1 MKAWQVQYMGHD
13 VRVENRF
20 SGEKLIV
27 DGKIQ
32 DAGIGMGFRSRM
44 YGTIKDGNGAG
55 EKIKASLGGW
65 FGIRCRIFIDDELVL
80 GN

>member
-1 MKAWQVQYMGHD
+1 
-13 VRVENRF
+13 
-20 SGEKLIV
+20 V

-32 DAGIGMGFRSRM
+32 DAGIGMAFRSRM
-44 YGTIKDGNGAG
+44 YGTIKDGDGAG

-65 FGIRCRIFIDDELVL
+65 IGVGCRIFIDDELVL